1 MASLE
6 YIDFKRWHEVAT
18 TDGINWEVDRIAPP
32 IPHLPQLFWK
42 DGDGWAEANHWAI
55 EKVTNHGAHLD
66 TAKGLMKH
74 LHAFACFLEEHNLD
88 WRHFP
93 TRLSE
98 RAVVRFRGDLLKQI
112 EQGNLA
118 SSTARSR
125 INAVVQFYRHAAAYD
140 FVSPTTPMWRDRQV
154 VIRYFDSAGF
164 KRSLTRITTDLA
176 IPNRSIVGVRL
187 EDGLLPLSDAHM
199 TELLRF
205 TAGEETTEL
214 HLMLS
219 TAFFTGARLGTITSL
234 RIENLEQAR
243 QDVYMNGFFL
253 IRVGPGTGVAT
264 KFNVEGDLLVPGM
277 LLDELKRYAY
287 STERLQREKKAA
299 QTQRSI
305 LFLTSRGMKYS
316 NNSVS
321 RLMTGLRR
329 SAVSAN
335 LRFMERFKF
344 HQTRATYGTWLM
356 KLALSVTTAASAIEF
371 VKNAMLHKRESTTFT
386 YVKFLDAN
394 KGKQEVAQAFH
405 EIFTGLRK
413 RNWDTFDA

>member
-1 MASLE
+1 
-6 YIDFKRWHEVAT
+6 
-18 TDGINWEVDRIAPP
+18 
-32 IPHLPQLFWK
+32 
-42 DGDGWAEANHWAI
+42 
-55 EKVTNHGAHLD
+55 
-66 TAKGLMKH
+66 MKH
-74 LHAFACFLEEHNLD
+74 LHAYACFLEEHSLD

-98 RAVVRFRGDLLKQI
+98 RAVVRFRGDLLKLI

-125 INAVVQFYRHAAAYD
+125 INAVVQFYRHASAYD
-140 FVSPTTPMWRDRQV
+140 FVTPTTPMWRDRQV

-164 KRSLTRITTDLA
+164 KRSLTRLTTDLA
-176 IPNRSIVGVRL
+176 IPNRSVVGVRL
-187 EDGLLPLSDAHM
+187 EDGLLPLSDEHM
-199 TELLRF
+199 TELLQF
-205 TAGEETTEL
+205 TAREETTEL

-219 TAFFTGARLGTITSL
+219 TGFFTGARLGTITSL

-243 QDVYMNGFFL
+243 QDPYLNGFFL

-264 KFNVEGDLLVPGM
+264 KLNVEGDLLVPGM

-287 STERLQREKKAA
+287 STERLKREEKAPQA
-299 QTQRSI
+299 LRSI
-305 LFLTSRGMKYS
+305 LFLTCRGKKYS

-356 KLALSVTTAASAIEF
+356 KLALSVATAAAAIEF

-386 YVKFLDAN
+386 YVKFLETN
-394 KGKQEVAQAFH
+394 KGKQAVAQAFH
-405 EIFTGLRK
+405 EVFTGLRE